1 MGHFG
6 DLPSQSLGLL
16 WKKLNLKQQK
26 QTKQKHTK
34 SRPKSKENLN
44 LTLCGHVVEFIRPR
58 KFSVLVIWSIILARK
73 PNTTWAGHLV

>member
-26 QTKQKHTK
+26 QTEQEHGKNTQKADQ
-34 SRPKSKENLN
+34 NLKK
-44 LTLCGHVVEFIRPR
+44 T
-58 KFSVLVIWSIILARK
+58 
-73 PNTTWAGHLV
+73 